1 MTAIIQFFTS
11 HFFGNMMYG
20 IINNLIVFVFVWFI
34 HAFVP
39 YKPKYQNRKNLTRA
53 TLLMYVGLVII
64 SYVREIPGC
73 NAFHIFYSLVALY
86 FVIQLIYIFTVFDG
100 SVAIRLLLFFVEKII
115 ETLGMALTTNLAV
128 LLIPDFMYHYLL
140 DDVRGVWYFVS
151 AIAAS
156 ELIIWGVFWL
166 LIRLIR
172 YVQRRNSRL
181 DIMAYIL
188 IPASQFILFIIT
200 LVLYAGEEKT
210 AVYNPY
216 GVAALLLGALGDLAL
231 FVMIRRMNEN
241 AELHAQLEATKMQQ
255 SYYALLEEQQKQ
267 IREMQ
272 HDINNHVAVIR
283 SLTANAEEGTDLKQY
298 AEELTAPKLINLH
311 YCRNTILNALLV
323 NKAADCRKA
332 GIAAEFDIHLAAGTH
347 GFDDYDL
354 VALVSNLLDNAIE
367 AAGTAED
374 KQLALTMQLAD
385 GALSILCRNSC
396 GADGTGSYAANQGKM
411 TRGNGKA
418 IINRLVKKYSGE
430 LELRPKEGSYTVS
443 VMLFARENAV
453 KKDA

>member
-1 MTAIIQFFTS
+1 MTVDDILYVFV
-11 HFFGNMMYG
+11 
-20 IINNLIVFVFVWFI
+20 NNLIVFVFVWFV

-53 TLLMYVGLVII
+53 TLLLYSALAVISLLRQLPGFNAHIIFFSLTGFYFIFQITFLLV
-64 SYVREIPGC
+64 
-73 NAFHIFYSLVALY
+73 
-86 FVIQLIYIFTVFDG
+86 VFDG
-100 SVAIRLLLFFVEKII
+100 SVGMKLLIFFVEKII
-115 ETLGMALTTNLAV
+115 ETLCMALAQNLCV
-128 LLIPDFMYHYLL
+128 LLIPDFMEHYIA
-140 DDVRGVWYFVS
+140 DDTIGGWSFLG
-151 AIAAS
+151 AIALS
-156 ELIIWGVFWL
+156 TLFIWGVCWVGVKV
-166 LIRLIR
+166 IR
-172 YVQRRNSRL
+172 YVQRRNARL

-188 IPASQFILFIIT
+188 IPGSQFILFLIT
-200 LVLYAGEEKT
+200 MFLYAGEVNT
-210 AVYNPY
+210 AFYNPY
-216 GVAALLLGALGDLAL
+216 GVAALVLGVLGDLAL
-231 FVMIRRMNEN
+231 FVTIKRMSEN

-283 SLTANAEEGTDLKQY
+283 SLTANAKEGTDLKQY
-298 AEELTAPKLINLH
+298 AEELTAPKLLHLH

-332 GIAAEFDIHLAAGTH
+332 GIEAEFDIHLAAGTE
-347 GFDDYDL
+347 GYDDYDL

-367 AAGTAED
+367 AAGTAEN
-374 KQLALTMQLAD
+374 KRLALTMHLAD
-385 GALSILCRNSC
+385 GALSILCRNSY

-411 TRGNGKA
+411 TRGNGRA

-430 LELRPKEGSYTVS
+430 LELRPEEGSYTVS

>member
-20 IINNLIVFVFVWFI
+20 IINNLIVFIFVWFI

-39 YKPKYQNRKNLTRA
+39 YKPKYQDRKKLTHA
-53 TLLMYVGLVII
+53 TLLLYVGLVII
-64 SYVREIPGC
+64 SYLREVPGN
-73 NAFHIFYSLVALY
+73 NAYPIFYSLVVLY
-86 FVIQLIYIFTVFDG
+86 FIFQLIYLFTVFDG
-100 SVAIRLLLFFVEKII
+100 SVAIRLLLFFVEKIVEI
-115 ETLGMALTTNLAV
+115 LGMALGKSLAV
-128 LLIPDFMYHYLL
+128 LLIPNFMYHYLL

-156 ELIIWGVFWL
+156 ELIIWGIFWL

-200 LVLYAGEEKT
+200 MVLYAGEVKT

-216 GVAALLLGALGDLAL
+216 GIAALVLGALGDLAL

-332 GIAAEFDIHLAAGTH
+332 GIKAAFDIHLAAGTR

-374 KQLALTMQLAD
+374 KRLALTMQLAD

-396 GADGTGSYAANQGKM
+396 GAGGTGGYAANQGKM
-411 TRGNGKA
+411 TRGNGKS

-430 LELRPKEGSYTVS
+430 LELRPEEGSYTVS
-443 VMLFARENAV
+443 VMLFAKEENAE
-453 KKDA
+453 A

>member
-39 YKPKYQNRKNLTRA
+39 YKPKYQDRKKLTRA
-53 TLLMYVGLVII
+53 TLLLYVGLVII
-64 SYVREIPGC
+64 SYLREVPGN
-73 NAFHIFYSLVALY
+73 NAFPIFYSLVALY
-86 FVIQLIYIFTVFDG
+86 FVFQLIYIFTVFEG
-100 SVAIRLLLFFVEKII
+100 SVAIRLLLFFLEKII
-115 ETLGMALTTNLAV
+115 EILGMAVSEALSIW
-128 LLIPDFMYHYLL
+128 LIPDYMYYYLL
-140 DDVRGVWYFVS
+140 DNVRGVWYFNS
-151 AIAAS
+151 SIAAT
-156 ELIIWGVFWL
+156 ELIVWGFCWL
-166 LIRLIR
+166 VIRLIR
-172 YVQRRNSRL
+172 YVQRRNARL

-188 IPASQFILFIIT
+188 IPTSQFILFIIT
-200 LVLYAGEEKT
+200 MVLYAYETKI

-216 GVAALLLGALGDLAL
+216 GVAALVLGALGDLAL

-430 LELRPKEGSYTVS
+430 LELRPEEGSYTVS
-443 VMLFARENAV
+443 VMLFAKEESAE
-453 KKDA
+453 A

>member
-1 MTAIIQFFTS
+1 MTVDDILYVFV
-11 HFFGNMMYG
+11 
-20 IINNLIVFVFVWFI
+20 NNLIVFVFVWFV

-39 YKPKYQNRKNLTRA
+39 YKPKYQDKKNLTRA
-53 TLLMYVGLVII
+53 TLLLYSALAVISLLRQLPGFNAHIIFFSLTGFYFIFQITFLLV
-64 SYVREIPGC
+64 
-73 NAFHIFYSLVALY
+73 
-86 FVIQLIYIFTVFDG
+86 VFDG
-100 SVAIRLLLFFVEKII
+100 SVGMKLLIFFVEKII
-115 ETLGMALTTNLAV
+115 ETLCMALAQNLCV
-128 LLIPDFMYHYLL
+128 LLIPDFMEHYIA
-140 DDVRGVWYFVS
+140 DDTIGGWSFLG
-151 AIAAS
+151 AIALS
-156 ELIIWGVFWL
+156 TLFIWGVCWVGVKV
-166 LIRLIR
+166 IR
-172 YVQRRNSRL
+172 YVQRRNARL

-188 IPASQFILFIIT
+188 IPGSQFILFLIT
-200 LVLYAGEEKT
+200 MFLYAGEVNT
-210 AVYNPY
+210 AFYNPY
-216 GVAALLLGALGDLAL
+216 GVAALVLGVLGDLAL
-231 FVMIRRMNEN
+231 FVTIKRMSEN
-241 AELHAQLEATKMQQ
+241 AELRAQLEATKMQQ
-255 SYYALLEEQQKQ
+255 SYYTLLEEQQKQ

-298 AEELTAPKLINLH
+298 AEELTAPKLLHLH

-332 GIAAEFDIHLAAGTH
+332 GIEAEFDIHLAAGTE
-347 GFDDYDL
+347 GYDDYDL

-367 AAGTAED
+367 AAGTAEN
-374 KQLALTMQLAD
+374 KRLALTMHLAD

-411 TRGNGKA
+411 TRGNGRA

-430 LELRPKEGSYTVS
+430 LELRPEEGSYTVS

>member
-1 MTAIIQFFTS
+1 MTVDDILYVFV
-11 HFFGNMMYG
+11 
-20 IINNLIVFVFVWFI
+20 NNLIVFVFVWFV

-39 YKPKYQNRKNLTRA
+39 YKPKYQDKKNLTRA
-53 TLLMYVGLVII
+53 TLLLYSALAVISLLRQLPGFNAHIIFFSLTGFYFIFQITFLLV
-64 SYVREIPGC
+64 
-73 NAFHIFYSLVALY
+73 
-86 FVIQLIYIFTVFDG
+86 VFDG
-100 SVAIRLLLFFVEKII
+100 SVGMKLLIFFVEKII
-115 ETLGMALTTNLAV
+115 ETLCMALAQNLCV
-128 LLIPDFMYHYLL
+128 LLIPDFMEHYIA
-140 DDVRGVWYFVS
+140 DDTIGGWSFLG
-151 AIAAS
+151 AIALS
-156 ELIIWGVFWL
+156 TLFIWGVCWVGVKV
-166 LIRLIR
+166 IR
-172 YVQRRNSRL
+172 YVQRRNARL

-188 IPASQFILFIIT
+188 IPGSQFILFLIT
-200 LVLYAGEEKT
+200 MFLYAGEVNT
-210 AVYNPY
+210 AFYNPY
-216 GVAALLLGALGDLAL
+216 GVAALVLGVLGDLAL
-231 FVMIRRMNEN
+231 FVTIKRMSEN
-241 AELHAQLEATKMQQ
+241 AELRAQLEATKMQQ

-283 SLTANAEEGTDLKQY
+283 SLTANAEDGTDLKQY
-298 AEELTAPKLINLH
+298 AEELTAPKLLHLH

-332 GIAAEFDIHLAAGTH
+332 GIEAEFDIHLAAGTE
-347 GFDDYDL
+347 GYDDYDL

-367 AAGTAED
+367 AAGTAEN
-374 KQLALTMQLAD
+374 KRLALTMHLAD

-411 TRGNGKA
+411 TRGNGRA

-430 LELRPKEGSYTVS
+430 LELRPEEGSYTVS

>member
-1 MTAIIQFFTS
+1 MTVDDILYVFV
-11 HFFGNMMYG
+11 
-20 IINNLIVFVFVWFI
+20 NNLIVFVFVWFV

-39 YKPKYQNRKNLTRA
+39 YKPKYQDKKNLTRA
-53 TLLMYVGLVII
+53 TLLLYSALAVISLLRQLPGFNAHIIFFSLTGFYFIFQITFLLV
-64 SYVREIPGC
+64 
-73 NAFHIFYSLVALY
+73 
-86 FVIQLIYIFTVFDG
+86 VFDG
-100 SVAIRLLLFFVEKII
+100 SVGMKLLIFFVEKII
-115 ETLGMALTTNLAV
+115 ETLCMALAQNLCV
-128 LLIPDFMYHYLL
+128 LLIPDFMEHYIA
-140 DDVRGVWYFVS
+140 DDTIGGWSFLG
-151 AIAAS
+151 AIALS
-156 ELIIWGVFWL
+156 TLFIWGVCWVGVKV
-166 LIRLIR
+166 IR
-172 YVQRRNSRL
+172 YVQRRNARL

-188 IPASQFILFIIT
+188 IPGSQFILFLIT
-200 LVLYAGEEKT
+200 MFLYAGEVNT
-210 AVYNPY
+210 AFYNPY
-216 GVAALLLGALGDLAL
+216 GVAALVLGVLGDLAL
-231 FVMIRRMNEN
+231 FVTIKRMSEN
-241 AELHAQLEATKMQQ
+241 AELRAQLEATKMQQ
-255 SYYALLEEQQKQ
+255 SYYTLLEKQQKQ

-298 AEELTAPKLINLH
+298 AEELTAPKLLHLH

-332 GIAAEFDIHLAAGTH
+332 GIEAEFVIHLAAGTE
-347 GFDDYDL
+347 GYDDYDL

-367 AAGTAED
+367 AAGTAEN
-374 KQLALTMQLAD
+374 KQLALTMHLAD

-411 TRGNGKA
+411 TRGNGRA

-430 LELRPKEGSYTVS
+430 LELRPEEGSYTVS

>member
-1 MTAIIQFFTS
+1 MTVDDILYVFV
-11 HFFGNMMYG
+11 
-20 IINNLIVFVFVWFI
+20 NNLIVFVFVWFV

-39 YKPKYQNRKNLTRA
+39 YKPKYQDKKNLTRA
-53 TLLMYVGLVII
+53 TLLLYSALAVISLLRQLPGFNAHIIFFSLTGFYFIFQITFLLV
-64 SYVREIPGC
+64 
-73 NAFHIFYSLVALY
+73 
-86 FVIQLIYIFTVFDG
+86 VFDG
-100 SVAIRLLLFFVEKII
+100 SVGMKLLIFFVEKII
-115 ETLGMALTTNLAV
+115 ETLCMALAQNLCV
-128 LLIPDFMYHYLL
+128 LLIPDFMEHYIA
-140 DDVRGVWYFVS
+140 DDTIGGWSFLGG
-151 AIAAS
+151 IALS
-156 ELIIWGVFWL
+156 TLFIWGVCWVGVKV
-166 LIRLIR
+166 IR
-172 YVQRRNSRL
+172 YVQRRNARL

-188 IPASQFILFIIT
+188 IPGSQFILFLIT
-200 LVLYAGEEKT
+200 MILYAGEVNT
-210 AVYNPY
+210 AFYNPY
-216 GVAALLLGALGDLAL
+216 GVAALVLGVLGDLAL
-231 FVMIRRMNEN
+231 FVTIKRMSEN
-241 AELHAQLEATKMQQ
+241 AELRAQLEATKMQQ
-255 SYYALLEEQQKQ
+255 SYYTLLEEQQKQ

-298 AEELTAPKLINLH
+298 AEELTAPKLLHLH

-332 GIAAEFDIHLAAGTH
+332 GIEAEFDIHLAAGTE
-347 GFDDYDL
+347 GYDDYDL

-367 AAGTAED
+367 AAGTAEN
-374 KQLALTMQLAD
+374 KRLALTMHLAD

-411 TRGNGKA
+411 TRGNGRA

-430 LELRPKEGSYTVS
+430 LELRPEEGSYTVS